1 IHCIFVYD
9 GKERSKVKRGRRV
22 NTREPNHY
30 TQARTLI
37 EAFGFYAHTA
47 PAEADAE
54 LAEMCKRG
62 LIHAVLTKDSDLLP
76 FGAPRIFRPV
86 YLTESI
92 ESELEISHAG
102 VVLISLFLRSDYG
115 DGVNGIGPETAVG
128 LAKCGYG
135 ENLLN
140 AYSSYSTMPVQL
152 ADAFAKINEG
162 MATELEYNP
171 HQKLK
176 SRSTHRANVL
186 RASKF
191 PSLRD
196 LPTLSAFLE
205 PITSWTR
212 YYDPSKAPNALRW
225 PPRIPNV
232 TEITAFCCDLGWP
245 SETVFRRFHNEL
257 WPAVIIRML

>member
-1 IHCIFVYD
+1 QLFKFLCYLSQAGIHCIFVYD
-9 GKERSKVKRGRRV
+9 GKERLKVKRGHRV

-37 EAFGFYAHTA
+37 EAFGFYAHTVCIIIHRITTA

-86 YLTESI
+86 YLEHKPRSFKDFEQISMYSTESI

-140 AYSSYSTMPVQL
+140 AYSS
-152 ADAFAKINEG
+152 
-162 MATELEYNP
+162 
-171 HQKLK
+171 
-176 SRSTHRANVL
+176 
-186 RASKF
+186 
-191 PSLRD
+191 
-196 LPTLSAFLE
+196 
-205 PITSWTR
+205 
-212 YYDPSKAPNALRW
+212 
-225 PPRIPNV
+225 
-232 TEITAFCCDLGWP
+232 
-245 SETVFRRFHNEL
+245 
-257 WPAVIIRML
+257 